1 MQHPAVVIQRKAA
14 GQRFI
19 PLIHVEILD
28 LLPCQFLSVQNDGHF
43 PGQLPKAQLQACGLC
58 VDKGFILQN
67 LRLRLS
73 REGKYCIAARGNSLR
88 EHGKAEYG
96 FLRERDSDACPVA
109 AERTDLERNAVR
121 FRLIGGDG
129 IQKILVTLGRKM
141 AVALFQRKRIGLAQF
156 GTIAPPVS
164 VVNLNHG
171 ISSFSVCAV
180 TVYPI
185 SPAPALVS

>member
-28 LLPCQFLSVQNDGHF
+28 LLPCQFPSVQNDGHF
-43 PGQLPKAQLQACGLC
+43 PGQLPKAQLQVCGLC

-96 FLRERDSDACPVA
+96 FLRERNSDACPVA

-129 IQKILVTLGRKM
+129 IQKILVTLD
-141 AVALFQRKRIGLAQF
+141 
-156 GTIAPPVS
+156 
-164 VVNLNHG
+164 
-171 ISSFSVCAV
+171 
-180 TVYPI
+180 
-185 SPAPALVS
+185 